1 MILEIHSFTPFK
13 DVVKATLSFWSPST
27 SFSSPFSYGAAHAAY
42 NVMEMMMG
50 SSKIT
55 LSGFYIESFMSA
67 DSKTQYF
74 LCNTKRVSITTDAEN
89 GINELYLS
97 ISHGICFSWR
107 QCSRQLYSTY
117 VHHFL
122 VTTHMFWLRL
132 LQHSVWTIFTTIA
145 FPLQYDSTA
154 AQQQY
159 IHILQWELES
169 RENLKSSWWSHWNCL
184 NSWSCRVWCFSSFIQ
199 IKTSRILLRFY
210 FESMTRISSSNVKRY
225 GLTAGPSTIRL
236 RAWRSTDWASPA
248 VLKWL
253 KCCNK

>member
-1 MILEIHSFTPFK
+1 
-13 DVVKATLSFWSPST
+13 
-27 SFSSPFSYGAAHAAY
+27 
-42 NVMEMMMG
+42 
-50 SSKIT
+50 
-55 LSGFYIESFMSA
+55 
-67 DSKTQYF
+67 
-74 LCNTKRVSITTDAEN
+74 
-89 GINELYLS
+89 
-97 ISHGICFSWR
+97 
-107 QCSRQLYSTY
+107 
-117 VHHFL
+117 
-122 VTTHMFWLRL
+122 MFWLRL
-132 LQHSVWTIFTTIA
+132 LQHSVWTIFTMIA

-248 VLKWL
+248 VSTRK
-253 KCCNK
+253 KQCCTYYNAVTLHNQSKILTSAFFYILPTASSFINYCTHQLY